1 MQLYYQTA
9 ILGRRDLA
17 LAPDP
22 KSGFEMT
29 LLRMLAF
36 RPAAEGPRTG
46 AAAPAPGRRSEVA
59 PAVMRDATPRAEAAA
74 APAAA
79 PAAAAGAWAQTLSAL
94 EISGATRQLA
104 QHCVFI
110 ARQGAVVRLALDP
123 RNQLLRTP
131 ALEEKLAQA
140 LARHYGEPVRLEFQA
155 VAAGAETPAQARLRA
170 SDEELSVARRAF
182 EEDAGVKGLRER
194 FGATVLPDTVR
205 PVK

>member
-1 MQLYYQTA
+1 
-9 ILGRRDLA
+9 
-17 LAPDP
+17 
-22 KSGFEMT
+22 
-29 LLRMLAF
+29 
-36 RPAAEGPRTG
+36 
-46 AAAPAPGRRSEVA
+46 
-59 PAVMRDATPRAEAAA
+59 MRDATPRAEAAA